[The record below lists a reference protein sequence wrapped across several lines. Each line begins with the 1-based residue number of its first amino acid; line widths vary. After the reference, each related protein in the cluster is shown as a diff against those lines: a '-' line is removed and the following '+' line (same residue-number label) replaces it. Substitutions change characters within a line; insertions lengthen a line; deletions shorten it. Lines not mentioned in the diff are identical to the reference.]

1 MANSIT
7 GIFLGGGAIRQ
18 ISDTFKVRA
27 FWVDISDRPDYPNT
41 PEFQLANDKVVL
53 IDNLKKGDVIEV
65 SFSVRGRKWEKDGRS
80 GVNTNLDAYKIMKV
94 QKQSTLPE
102 STAPVLPVGSD
113 EDDKLPF

>member
-18 ISDTFKVRA
+18 ISDTFRVRA

-53 IDNLKKGDVIEV
+53 IDNLKKGDQVEV
-65 SFSVRGRKWEKDGRS
+65 FFGLRGRKWEKDGKS
-80 GVNTNLDAYKIMKV
+80 GVNTNLDAYKILKV
-94 QKQSTLPE
+94 EKHSTLPE
-102 STAPVLPVGSD
+102 STATVLPVGSD
-113 EDDKLPF
+113 QDENLPF